1 MADAGFEVYDAAG
14 ALKVSLADK
23 LFRFLGMIVVPTGG
37 SGSIVNDGFLTGT
50 PEAICN
56 QYDNGGGSYYPGDGL
71 YGPTISFVG
80 NTMYY
85 SINAAMPTQVIQYG
99 VW

>member
-1 MADAGFEVYDAAG
+1 MDAGFEVYDAVG
-14 ALKVSLADK
+14 NLKVSLGDK
-23 LFRFLGMIVVPTGG
+23 LFRFIGMIIVPTGG

-50 PEAICN
+50 PEAVCN
-56 QYDNGGGSYYPGDGL
+56 MYDSGGGSYYPGDGL
-71 YGPTISFVG
+71 YGPDITFSG

-85 SINAAMPTQVIQYG
+85 SVNAAMPAQVIQYG

>member
-1 MADAGFEVYDAAG
+1 MPAGFEVYDQFG
-14 ALKVSLADK
+14 NLKVSLADK
-23 LFRFLGMIVVPTGG
+23 LFRYGGMLIVPTGG
-37 SGSIVNDGFLTGT
+37 SGYIESDSFLTGT

-71 YGPTISFVG
+71 YGPTISFSG
-80 NTMYY
+80 NRMYY
-85 SINAAMPTQVIQYG
+85 SVNTAMPAQVIQWG